1 MSQTEVGEV
10 AEAGAGGSST
20 MPQKRNPV
28 GSALALACARQVHAQ
43 AAVLIGALPQEHERA
58 LGAWH
63 AEWPALSGALAFAG
77 GAAEAAR
84 RALDGLEIDVNRMR
98 SNLELAGGLVM
109 AEQASFLLAEKRPP
123 RGPSSSRRR
132 PNDRG
137 QAAAPCATS
146 SAPTWM
152 RAWTR
157 RTTWA
162 LPACSSTAP

>member
-1 MSQTEVGEV
+1 M
-10 AEAGAGGSST
+10 
-20 MPQKRNPV
+20 
-28 GSALALACARQVHAQ
+28 
-43 AAVLIGALPQEHERA
+43 LIGALPQEHERA

-109 AEQASFLLAEKRPP
+109 AEQASFLLAEKLGR
-123 RGPSSSRRR
+123 REAQEASRRR

-152 RAWTR
+152 WAWTR